1 MKGFPKGQASTGPAA
16 SVVGPDRATKRRR
29 GAMVLGTVAAMVA
42 VAATVGLSVAS
53 ARDVGPDM
61 AGGDGFCADIPDTI
75 GLYEGNPVT
84 QMGMRVGKVEKIEN
98 RGTHVRVTF
107 SLDPGRKY
115 PADVKAV
122 TRSKSLLADRSLE
135 LVGNY
140 HGGPVLVEGG
150 CIGVDNAFTP
160 KSISEVAGSASDF
173 LKALSDNGGDDLQ
186 KVLEGADRAFAG
198 TGTQAAKMFENA
210 ARAAQNPD
218 KFIADIGSSIRDM
231 APLTDAAI
239 RNWDQIMSILNQA
252 PNVTE
257 LGTTLFYDVAR
268 FCQGVG
274 WTIALLYDIQRN
286 YGDELWPILHG
297 PVEDIIAHGAQRAPE
312 LKDLVGVTPSVAAA
326 MREQVS
332 ASGALSIPYVAPKIA
347 LSKAQCKALGG
358 ACDQS
363 KGGTTTVNPLTIL
376 LQKAGF

>member
-1 MKGFPKGQASTGPAA
+1 MRGIISRLGT
-16 SVVGPDRATKRRR
+16 DRAGKRRR
-29 GAMVLGTVAAMVA
+29 AAIAVGTVAAMAA
-42 VAATVGLSVAS
+42 VVTTVGLSMAS

-61 AGGDGFCADIPDTI
+61 AGGDGFCADISDTI
-75 GLYEGNPVT
+75 GLYVGNRVT
-84 QMGMRVGKVEKIEN
+84 QMGIPVGKVEKIES
-98 RGTHVRVTF
+98 RGTHARVTF
-107 SLDPGRKY
+107 SLEPGRKY

-122 TRSKSLLADRSLE
+122 TRSKSLLADRNLE

-140 HGGPVLVEGG
+140 AGGPTLVEGG

-173 LKALSDNGGDDLQ
+173 LKALSDNGGDDLE

-198 TGTQAAKMFENA
+198 TGTQASKMFENA

-218 KFIADIGSSIRDM
+218 SFIADIGTSIRDM
-231 APLTDAAI
+231 APLTDSAV
-239 RNWDQIMSILNQA
+239 RNWDQIMSIMNQA
-252 PNVTE
+252 PNVSA

-286 YGDELWPILHG
+286 YGDDILWPLLHG
-297 PVEDIIAHGAQRAPE
+297 PVEDIVAYGAQRAPE
-312 LKDLVGVTPSVAAA
+312 LSELLGVTPSIAAA
-326 MREQVS
+326 MREQES
-332 ASGALSIPYVAPKIA
+332 AAGALSVPYQAPKVA
-347 LSKAQCKALGG
+347 VSKAECKALGG
-358 ACDQS
+358 ACDQE
-363 KGGTTTVNPLTIL
+363 KGTTSVNPLSIL